1 MSQVPNEPQ
10 PEEQGAESPAPPDEL
25 KPWYYQYWFLH
36 PMLVFWP
43 LWPVLIIRSPWHNGI
58 IIGSLAWAYL
68 ITFGGLAY
76 FRLQEGG
83 TVALSTLAYAA
94 PGILLTAITQAH
106 WIKNRRSILAAA
118 RNRPPLTSPDSP
130 PGAQT
135 GRSRARRRPGRRAR
149 RRRQ

>member
-1 MSQVPNEPQ
+1 MSQEPSEPQ
-10 PEEQGAESPAPPDEL
+10 PEGQDAESPAPPEEL

-36 PMLVFWP
+36 PMIVFWP

-83 TVALSTLAYAA
+83 TVTLSTIAYAA
-94 PGILLTAITQAH
+94 PGLLLTVITQIH
-106 WIKNRRSILAAA
+106 WIRNRRSILTAA
-118 RNRPPLTSPDSP
+118 RSVSPQPPGDSP
-130 PGAQT
+130 T
-135 GRSRARRRPGRRAR
+135 GGQPARSRSRRTNRRRGR
-149 RRRQ
+149 RRR